1 MNIRWMAVLTG
12 FLVDVLLTFFIFMI
26 LAPPTASAA
35 PDPTQAPELMLI
47 ALGIVAT
54 GVGGYVA
61 GRMAQT
67 LRPLHGFLVGIVG
80 ILTIQFQLLF
90 GGPSLSRAD
99 IISLAL
105 GCLLGALGG
114 LLSRFPAQRRARL

>member
-12 FLVDVLLTFFIFMI
+12 FLVDVLLTFFIF
-26 LAPPTASAA
+26 LFAPPTVSAGSN
-35 PDPTQAPELMLI
+35 PTQTPDLILM

-61 GRMAQT
+61 GRMAQIQ
-67 LRPLHGFLVGIVG
+67 RPLHGFLVGIVG
-80 ILTIQFQLLF
+80 ILAIQLQLLA
-90 GGPSLSRAD
+90 GGPTMTRID

-105 GCLLGALGG
+105 GCLVGALGG
-114 LLSRFPAQRRARL
+114 LLSRFPTQRRARL